1 MKTYIKPTTHVCY
14 IDPDEL
20 LTIAIQSK
28 AFAGEDPSDSDSS
41 REEIYIDNSG
51 WGGSSD
57 WNPDLD
63 AD

>member
-1 MKTYIKPTTHVCY
+1 MKTYIKPTTQVCY

-20 LTIAIQSK
+20 LTVAIQSK
-28 AFAGEDPSDSDSS
+28 AYTGDDPSDSSS
-41 REEIYIDNSG
+41 REEIEIDNSG

-57 WNPDLD
+57 WDPDLD

>member
-20 LTIAIQSK
+20 LTVAPQST
-28 AFAGEDPSDSDSS
+28 AFTGDDPSDSSS
-41 REEIYIDNSG
+41 REEIEIDNSG

-57 WNPDLD
+57 WDPNLD

>member
-1 MKTYIKPTTHVCY
+1 MKTYIKPTTHVYY

-20 LTIAIQSK
+20 LTTATQSK

-41 REEIYIDNSG
+41 REEIGIDNSG
-51 WGGSSD
+51 WGSSSD

>member
-20 LTIAIQSK
+20 LTMATQSK
-28 AFAGEDPSDSDSS
+28 AFAGEDPSDSDS
-41 REEIYIDNSG
+41 REEIEIDNSG

>member
-1 MKTYIKPTTHVCY
+1 MKTYIKPTTHVCV

-20 LTIAIQSK
+20 LTVATQSQ
-28 AFAGEDPSDSDSS
+28 AFAGDDPSDSSS
-41 REEIYIDNSG
+41 REEIDIDNSG

-57 WNPDLD
+57 WDPNLD

>member
-20 LTIAIQSK
+20 LTTATQSW
-28 AFAGEDPSDSDSS
+28 AFAGEDPSDSNS
-41 REEIYIDNSG
+41 REEIEIDNSG

-57 WNPDLD
+57 WDPNLD